1 MNNFFVGLNCLTR
14 KAGPYSGVF
23 IIPAST
29 PGFLIVD
36 FITEHLEEAATR
48 MREEVSLQQVS

>member
-1 MNNFFVGLNCLTR
+1 LTGN
-14 KAGPYSGVF
+14 AGPYSGVF

-48 MREEVSLQQVS
+48 MREEVSLQQVNST